1 MPSSSR
7 SQTLTQGLT
16 LEDCIKKL
24 GSHLSHFDSKDIFCN
39 VTSDN
44 ALCWPPTKAGTTASQ
59 RCPSVDGSDT
69 NKFAYR
75 TCGQDGKWSP
85 KWANAGGPWT
95 NYTQCYRSE
104 AELIFQ
110 FDSENIRKASSED
123 ITHSSILGICGLSFS
138 LLAVFLTL
146 AYMRYKDY
154 KGARISVY
162 KNLLATLVI
171 EASVKLSF
179 QIILLMVWIGE
190 GLVITMFDI
199 PHLCEIFVVIVEFAE
214 LSTYIWI
221 TLHGHLCYLEAKQ
234 YDPYKVQVLYSALG
248 WGVPIIT
255 LAEWL
260 AVQAATNDA
269 TCWYGYRFQQ
279 SAWIL
284 ELPRV
289 WGLLLGIGFLLYTTW
304 IMHDTGHMRDITEME
319 TIRRSTIACFT
330 YIVMMSMSLTTAI
343 LLAHLAQK
351 SDNVP
356 NLLGLIYT
364 ITFLTSFRGLFISLG
379 YWVWEHKGEHWHQKV
394 SLV

>member
-1 MPSSSR
+1 MPFFPIG
-7 SQTLTQGLT
+7 QPLMQEGGGPTLD
-16 LEDCIKKL
+16 DCIRKFSL
-24 GSHLSHFDSKDIFCN
+24 QLSLFASKGDLYCN

-44 ALCWPPTKAGTTASQ
+44 VLCWPPAKAGTTSSQ
-59 RCPSVDGSDT
+59 HCPSVAGSDKT
-69 NKFAYR
+69 KFAYH
-75 TCGQDGKWSP
+75 TCGQDGKWTSE
-85 KWANAGGPWT
+85 WENTGEQQWIDYAE
-95 NYTQCYRSE
+95 CYSSE

-110 FDSENIRKASSED
+110 FDSENVRKASSED

-154 KGARISVY
+154 KGARIDVY

-179 QIILLMVWIGE
+179 QIILLMVWVGE

-279 SAWIL
+279 SA
-284 ELPRV
+284 
-289 WGLLLGIGFLLYTTW
+289 
-304 IMHDTGHMRDITEME
+304 
-319 TIRRSTIACFT
+319 C
-330 YIVMMSMSLTTAI
+330 
-343 LLAHLAQK
+343 
-351 SDNVP
+351 
-356 NLLGLIYT
+356 
-364 ITFLTSFRGLFISLG
+364 G
-379 YWVWEHKGEHWHQKV
+379 YWSYHGFGACYLE
-394 SLV
+394 SAF